1 MRMSMFAPILLA
13 LGLLAGCA
21 RPQATTDTPAAT
33 TSNDASSA
41 MRDAAPPAAHSTPAS
56 ANQDVMAGRD
66 RPPPRK
72 SDGLPPQRVE
82 APNAPKLVTSCASDS
97 DCAVKNVG
105 SCCGAMPACVNK
117 NSPVDPAAVQAE
129 CARKGI
135 SSTCGFKDIHSCSCV
150 AGTCQDA
157 GGNSTPVAH

>member
-1 MRMSMFAPILLA
+1 MRVSMFAPILLA

-21 RPQATTDTPAAT
+21 RPQSTTDTPAAM

-41 MRDAAPPAAHSTPAS
+41 MHDAAPPAHSTPAS
-56 ANQDVMAGRD
+56 ANQDAMAGRD

-72 SDGLPPQRVE
+72 SDGLPPERVE
-82 APNAPKLVTSCASDS
+82 APKAPRLVNSCASDA

-117 NSPVDPAAVQAE
+117 NAPVDAAAVQAE
-129 CARKGI
+129 CARKGMM
-135 SSTCGFKDIHSCSCV
+135 STCGFKDIQSCSCV

-157 GGNSTPVAH
+157 GGNSTPVAQ